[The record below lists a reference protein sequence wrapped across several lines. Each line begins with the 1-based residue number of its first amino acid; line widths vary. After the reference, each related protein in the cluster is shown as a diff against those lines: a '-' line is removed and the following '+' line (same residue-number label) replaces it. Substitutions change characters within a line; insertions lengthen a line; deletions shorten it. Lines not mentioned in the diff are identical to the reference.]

1 MITPQQKLTA
11 NIVRMARYMAIEWD
25 FTVHETVGCIE
36 LAKLELW
43 NEWESATELPN
54 PDDDLADG
62 DVEDD

>member
-1 MITPQQKLTA
+1 MTITPQQKLTA

-43 NEWESATELPN
+43 NEWESAIELP
-54 PDDDLADG
+54 PAD
-62 DVEDD
+62 EDESDE